1 MKRRDWKK
9 TSRTSSG
16 THSSWR
22 VQIFRVGVCVF
33 AVIIVLRLFILQ
45 VIDHRFYE
53 ALASGQHEIF
63 QELFPER
70 GTIYAQDF
78 MSGEL
83 VAIATNQLLGFVYAD
98 PRRVEDPYNTA
109 AELAN
114 VLDYDIEAKIVEH
127 ELMEESIEDVEGCE
141 GEDGV
146 EGCEVEEEQDSQFQI
161 LFNRLSKQDDPYEPV
176 AREVSD
182 LQLQQLDVLDLP
194 GIYYVREQARMYPED
209 GISGHL
215 LGFVGSDEEGSMSG
229 RYGLEGY
236 FDQVLAGVNG
246 FLESERDIAGRLIAV
261 GERSVEPAIDGADI
275 VLTIDRTIQ
284 YMACSRLR
292 DAVLQHEADGGTVV
306 ILDPRDGAVLAICS
320 YPDYDPGSY
329 NEVEDIDIYNNTAI
343 FGAYEPGSVFKPI
356 TMAAAL
362 DTGSVTP
369 GTTYEDTGL
378 AEIAGYSIMNSDEEA
393 HGIQTMTQVLEESL
407 NTGVIFAMLETGAE
421 VFRDY
426 VEDFG
431 FGELTGIEL
440 DTEAVGDVSSLYL
453 ASDIYPATASFGQG
467 IMTTPLQMANAFAT
481 IANGGTLYKPYLVK
495 EIRYADG
502 TVEQTSPEQVR
513 QVITE
518 KTAQFLSAMLVS
530 VVEEGHGTRA
540 GVDGYYVAGKTG
552 TAQVAKKD
560 GLGYDPDVTIGS
572 FAGFAPATNARFA
585 MIVRIDRPRTVQWA
599 ESTAAPL
606 FGELAEFL
614 LQYLEVPPER
624 NL

>member
-16 THSSWR
+16 THSPWR
-22 VQIFRVGVCVF
+22 VQIFRIGVCVF

-114 VLDYDIEAKIVEH
+114 VLDYDIEAKVIEH
-127 ELMEESIEDVEGCE
+127 ELMGEGDLGDVGDVGEQESE
-141 GEDGV
+141 
-146 EGCEVEEEQDSQFQI
+146 FQI
-161 LFNRLSKQDDPYEPV
+161 LLNRLSKQDDPYEPV
-176 AREVSD
+176 ARQVSD
-182 LQLQQLDVLDLP
+182 EQLQQLDALDLP

-261 GERSVEPAIDGADI
+261 GERSIEPAIDGADI

-292 DAVLQHEADGGTVV
+292 DTVLQHGADGGSVV
-306 ILDPRDGAVLAICS
+306 ILDPSDGAVLAICS

-329 NEVEDIDIYNNTAI
+329 NEVEDINIYNNTAI

-362 DTGSVTP
+362 DTGAVTP
-369 GTTYEDTGL
+369 GTTYEDTGV
-378 AEIAGYSIMNSDEEA
+378 AEIAGYTIMNSDEEA

-421 VFRDY
+421 TFRDY
-426 VEDFG
+426 IEDFG

-453 ASDIYPATASFGQG
+453 ASEIYPATASFGQG
-467 IMTTPLQMANAFAT
+467 IMATPLQMANAFAT
-481 IANGGTLYKPYLVK
+481 IANGGTLYRPYLVK
-495 EIRYADG
+495 EIHHADG
-502 TVEQTSPEQVR
+502 TIEETNPEQVR

-572 FAGFAPATNARFA
+572 FAGFAPSTNAKFA

-614 LQYLEVPPER
+614 LQYLEVPSER
-624 NL
+624 GM

>member
-1 MKRRDWKK
+1 MPKRRDWKK
-9 TSRTSSG
+9 SSRTSSDL
-16 THSSWR
+16 HDPWR
-22 VQIFRVGVCVF
+22 VGLFRVSVCLF
-33 AVIIVLRLFILQ
+33 AGIIILRLFILQ
-45 VIDHRFYE
+45 VVDHGFYE

-78 MSGEL
+78 MTEEL

-114 VLDYDIEAKIVEH
+114 VLGYEIEAKIVEH
-127 ELMEESIEDVEGCE
+127 ELMIE
-141 GEDGV
+141 GESSSAEASEDR
-146 EGCEVEEEQDSQFQI
+146 EEQDSEFQT
-161 LFNRLSKQDDPYEPV
+161 LLNRLSKQDDPYEPI
-176 AREVSD
+176 ARQVSD
-182 LQLQQLDVLDLP
+182 LQLQQIDVLDLS
-194 GIYYVREQARMYPED
+194 GIYYVREQARMYPEQEI
-209 GISGHL
+209 GGHL
-215 LGFVGSDEEGSMSG
+215 LGFVGSDEAGNMSG

-236 FDQVLAGVNG
+236 FDQVLSGING
-246 FLESERDIAGRLIAV
+246 YLQSERDIAGRLIAV
-261 GERSVEPAIDGADI
+261 GDRSVEPAVDGADI

-292 DAVLQHEADGGTVV
+292 DTVFKHGADGGSVV
-306 ILDPRDGAVLAICS
+306 ILDPNDGAVLAMCS
-320 YPDYDPGSY
+320 YPDYDPATY
-329 NEVEDIDIYNNTAI
+329 NEVEDINIYNNTAI

-369 GTTYEDTGL
+369 GTTYEDTGV

-393 HGIQTMTQVLEESL
+393 NGIQTMTQVLEKSL

-426 VEDFG
+426 IEDFG

-440 DTEAVGDVSSLYL
+440 DNETAGDVSSLYL

-467 IMTTPLQMANAFAT
+467 IMVTPLQMVNAFAT

-495 EIRYADG
+495 EIRYPDG
-502 TVEQTSPEQVR
+502 TVEQTNPEQIR

-530 VVEEGHGTRA
+530 VVERGHGTQA

-624 NL
+624 GI